1 MKMFHFQF
9 YHSISK
15 ANIDPNL
22 SVLDTNQRF
31 LLIYIFLKNWA
42 IFSAPVHWFCTFQI
56 SFQHELHART
66 FRKSFH
72 HPAYKTSCPLI
83 NYSNNKT
90 QTSQTHPFP
99 LCFHSFIYYHFFF
112 LNIKFAVL
120 TPRLVPNL
128 TRAIFTHPVRSF
140 YITSWQRPGWINMWP
155 LMRQVLSVIW
165 REVGSGGG
173 GWYPKDE
180 AGRKEA
186 GEGGGSCE
194 EQSRLAI
201 FSHVCAAY
209 LKASSYLGYFIKFFL
224 LA

>member
-15 ANIDPNL
+15 ASIDPNL

-31 LLIYIFLKNWA
+31 LLIYIFFKNWA

-112 LNIKFAVL
+112 LI
-120 TPRLVPNL
+120 
-128 TRAIFTHPVRSF
+128 
-140 YITSWQRPGWINMWP
+140 
-155 LMRQVLSVIW
+155 LS
-165 REVGSGGG
+165 SL
-173 GWYPKDE
+173 
-180 AGRKEA
+180 
-186 GEGGGSCE
+186 S
-194 EQSRLAI
+194 SRLALSQTWLAP
-201 FSHVCAAY
+201 FLPTLSDP
-209 LKASSYLGYFIKFFL
+209 FILQVDKDQAEL
-224 LA
+224 ICDHLCGKSWV